1 MTTVEKRELLKAI
14 DEIRFLDN
22 DHIWL
27 NGRQFISL
35 KRVGEIISEK
45 SMTWGDKIRSM
56 NNEELSNFMFEY
68 GGSAPNCRE
77 NKLNHNCTSCNVCWF
92 DWMKK
97 TEGNK

>member
-1 MTTVEKRELLKAI
+1 MAS
-14 DEIRFLDN
+14 FLDRHGGYCTCTR
-22 DHIWL
+22 DKCTDDCATYRRFKPKH
-27 NGRQFISL
+27 
-35 KRVGEIISEK
+35 
-45 SMTWGDKIRSM
+45 MTNADRIRSM
-56 NNEELSNFMFEY
+56 NNEELANFMFEY